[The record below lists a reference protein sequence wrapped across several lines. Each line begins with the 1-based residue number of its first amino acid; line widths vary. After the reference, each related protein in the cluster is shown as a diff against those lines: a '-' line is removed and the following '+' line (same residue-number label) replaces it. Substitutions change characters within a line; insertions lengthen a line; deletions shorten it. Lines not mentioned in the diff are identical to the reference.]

1 MALRKLRFDDFR
13 LDPARREL
21 RRGDER
27 LTLPPKVFDCIAYL
41 AEHRDRA
48 VGRDELI
55 AAVWGRAEVAD
66 NLLDQIMLRA
76 RRALGDTEGE
86 RRIIRTVPRFGYA
99 WVAPTEPL
107 DEEAAPAPGAAEAT
121 APASASLPAAPAATS
136 ALPASPS
143 QQDASAPAPVPPRRR
158 WRRVRWAAAALL
170 LAGLLGWAGYAL
182 RGRDAAPP
190 RAQPPANLALLLPV
204 TIEADAK
211 FAWARL
217 GAMEL
222 IADRLRAA
230 GQPMLPSDNVVALA
244 RGLRGAQPDA
254 AELEGIVGTTA
265 AHLVMQAHATL
276 SAGYWRVSVDSL
288 HGRDPPLHA
297 EGEARDLM
305 DAARAAADGA
315 ARALGLVP
323 PADDELLSPRE
334 RALAGVLQQ
343 AEAAALADQPDTAR
357 ALLDSLDAAQRAL
370 PEVRF
375 RRAALDFQSGRL
387 DEAQAGFQ
395 ALLDSSSAQDDPLF
409 RARVLGGLGNIAA
422 RRDDYAAEERH
433 ADAAIAL
440 LGDLPPS
447 SELGRALTG
456 RANARSAQF
465 RFDDAVAD
473 FAQARVVLESV
484 GDRFGLARIDANLG
498 ILEARRER
506 YAEALP
512 LLENAAARLATFH
525 DLSSELFVRVAGTY
539 AQLALLDPAAALAG
553 EPRLRELVAREPSA
567 QYRRYA
573 TLARVDALD
582 ANGRLADA
590 QMLLQDVL
598 DDARRD
604 GDGALLG
611 SARVVAARM
620 ALARG
625 DAAQAAQL
633 ARAALAEPWD
643 AEMPRERAA
652 AWRVLVRAQLAAGD
666 AAAAAASAAAF
677 AAWARQDGTPP
688 ARLLATLA
696 AAERAVAAGD
706 GAAARTAFENALALA
721 DAGRL
726 PADLLEV
733 CSAYADWLIRSG
745 ELQPAGI
752 VAARVARWA
761 PRSYEAALLQA
772 RLYRALGQDAPW
784 RDALAQA
791 RRLAGERRLP
801 PALDDE
807 ATAGR

>member
-539 AQLALLDPAAALAG
+539 AQLALLDPAAALRCWRTRPRGWPRSTTFPASCSCAWPAPTRSWRCSIRPRRWPASRACASSSRASRARSTAATRRWPASTRWTRTAAWPMRRCCCRTCSTTHAG
-553 EPRLRELVAREPSA
+553 T
-567 QYRRYA
+567 A
-573 TLARVDALD
+573 TAPCS
-582 ANGRLADA
+582 
-590 QMLLQDVL
+590 
-598 DDARRD
+598 ARR
-604 GDGALLG
+604 A
-611 SARVVAARM
+611 SS
-620 ALARG
+620 
-625 DAAQAAQL
+625 
-633 ARAALAEPWD
+633 P
-643 AEMPRERAA
+643 P
-652 AWRVLVRAQLAAGD
+652 AWR
-666 AAAAAASAAAF
+666 
-677 AAWARQDGTPP
+677 W
-688 ARLLATLA
+688 
-696 AAERAVAAGD
+696 
-706 GAAARTAFENALALA
+706 
-721 DAGRL
+721 
-726 PADLLEV
+726 
-733 CSAYADWLIRSG
+733 
-745 ELQPAGI
+745 
-752 VAARVARWA
+752 RVATRRRPRSSRA
-761 PRSYEAALLQA
+761 PRSPS
-772 RLYRALGQDAPW
+772 RGTPRCRASAPPPGACSCAPSSP
-784 RDALAQA
+784 RATPPRRRPAQPRSRPGRGRTA
-791 RRLAGERRLP
+791 RRPRACWRRSP
-801 PALDDE
+801 PPNAPSRP
-807 ATAGR
+807 ATARRRARPSRTRSRWPTPGACRRTCSRSARPMPTG